1 MTSSLQNNSNNR
13 YNFLRESTKSS
24 KMDPGNIRSI
34 DRNPID
40 SSSMMQS
47 FQEQYGGERTH
58 AYPNFAGNT
67 IGSLQNTEFQRP
79 SKKPNNSLSPG
90 TKSPTRAEKFI
101 GSGTGSVTNQTTA
114 SGARR

>member
-1 MTSSLQNNSNNR
+1 MTSSLQNNSNHR

-24 KMDPGNIRSI
+24 KMDLGNIRSI

-47 FQEQYGGERTH
+47 FQEQNPH
-58 AYPNFAGNT
+58 FAGNT
-67 IGSLQNTEFQRP
+67 IGSLRNTEFHQRP
-79 SKKPNNSLSPG
+79 DKKGNNSLSPG
-90 TKSPTRAEKFI
+90 SNAPIRGEKFI
-101 GSGTGSVTNQTTA
+101 GSATGSVTNQTTA